1 MTTRSSMQASS
12 STLVQ
17 PTLAL
22 LADPPS
28 KFIDAPAMDY
38 FLIEMVNT
46 LKHSAAFATARSK
59 KIEQEMIEAGLIPP
73 PAPLPLNLKKEGARD
88 SVTSLASRSGSAG
101 KGGGVDEEE
110 EAVRVR
116 LEAIGMHVGGNYTE
130 RCVLPPPNHYCFA
143 RQGAD
148 RRVVCR
154 LCRDRPM
161 FAETLDVIK
170 FICKDI
176 WSSCWDKQVDNLRTN
191 HRVR

>member
-1 MTTRSSMQASS
+1 MQASS

-73 PAPLPLNLKKEGARD
+73 PAPLPLNLKKEGGRD
-88 SVTSLASRSGSAG
+88 SVTSLASRSGSAAG
-101 KGGGVDEEE
+101 KGGVDEE

-130 RCVLPPPNHYCFA
+130 RCAQPLFNAP
-143 RQGAD
+143 GD
-148 RRVVCR
+148 
-154 LCRDRPM
+154 
-161 FAETLDVIK
+161 
-170 FICKDI
+170 
-176 WSSCWDKQVDNLRTN
+176 
-191 HRVR
+191 

>member
-12 STLVQ
+12 TTLVQ

-46 LKHSAAFATARSK
+46 LKQSAAFATARSK

-73 PAPLPLNLKKEGARD
+73 PAPLSLNLKKETARD
-88 SVTSLASRSGSAG
+88 SVTSLASRSGNAG
-101 KGGGVDEEE
+101 KAGGGVDEEE
-110 EAVRVR
+110 ETVRVR

-130 RCVLPPPNHYCFA
+130 RCAPIIISRA
-143 RQGAD
+143 RGG
-148 RRVVCR
+148 
-154 LCRDRPM
+154 
-161 FAETLDVIK
+161 
-170 FICKDI
+170 
-176 WSSCWDKQVDNLRTN
+176 
-191 HRVR
+191 

>member
-1 MTTRSSMQASS
+1 MEYMRAALSPIKVHIVLCINNILTTRSSMQASS

-46 LKHSAAFATARSK
+46 LKQSAAFATARSK

-73 PAPLPLNLKKEGARD
+73 PAPLPLNLKKEGGRD
-88 SVTSLASRSGSAG
+88 SVTSLASRSGSAAG
-101 KGGGVDEEE
+101 KGGVDEEE

-130 RCVLPPPNHYCFA
+130 RCAQSLFHAP
-143 RQGAD
+143 GD
-148 RRVVCR
+148 
-154 LCRDRPM
+154 
-161 FAETLDVIK
+161 
-170 FICKDI
+170 
-176 WSSCWDKQVDNLRTN
+176 
-191 HRVR
+191 